1 MRDGDVVLSC
11 LELAF
16 TRDSCSVQ
24 TPNSGITVARL
35 NKRTQ
40 LSLVLIERPEILTGK
55 VHYRALLP
63 LAELRRRLE
72 LASQLSIFGSSQA
85 SWSMSILLTGPRS
98 ISQVLAT
105 ELSRQRL
112 YLQHPST
119 VPDDMSYENPQ
130 YLTMVGSSF
139 SNGAVLAPIVLE
151 LSQESNDTEEAKVA
165 SRQTETGGL
174 DGDVVDVI
182 TMLDQLPRHDY
193 LMEPP
198 VDDSIKTVLL
208 P

>member
-1 MRDGDVVLSC
+1 M
-11 LELAF
+11 
-16 TRDSCSVQ
+16 
-24 TPNSGITVARL
+24 IVARL

-40 LSLVLIERPEILTGK
+40 FALAIIERSESLAGK

-63 LAELRRRLE
+63 LAELRGRLK
-72 LASQLSIFGSSQA
+72 LASQLSSLDSSQA
-85 SWSMSILLTGPRS
+85 SWDMSILLTGPRS
-98 ISQVLAT
+98 ISQVLAK

-119 VPDDMSYENPQ
+119 VPDDMRYENPQ

-151 LSQESNDTEEAKVA
+151 PSQESNDTEETKVA
-165 SRQTETGGL
+165 SRQTETRSL

-182 TMLDQLPRHDY
+182 TMLDQLPRHEY

-198 VDDSIKTVLL
+198 VDGRVETVLL